1 MKHIVG
7 IFAAL
12 FMLMLNI
19 FAGAAVITVSADVAA
34 AMEYKASVVAELEN
48 SNFNPNVIAGC
59 IAQAK
64 QAGYTLQVRE
74 SVYDAAQD
82 LQAAEV
88 LLTYSYRIPL
98 FGVSGM
104 KTTRAVAR

>member
-1 MKHIVG
+1 MKHIIG
-7 IFAAL
+7 MFAAL

-19 FAGAAVITVSADVAA
+19 SAGAAVITVSADVAA
-34 AMEYKASVVAELEN
+34 AMEYKASVVAEIEN

-64 QAGYTLQVRE
+64 QAGYELEVRE
-74 SVYDAAQD
+74 STYDARRD

-98 FGVSGM
+98 LGINGT
-104 KTTRAVAR
+104 KTTRAAAR